1 MRIPRAFRGR
11 DVRNQNRY
19 RVRYRYRFSHKDTEP
34 RRRRRVTAD
43 DADCRRLEI
52 WGDCRHEKA
61 GAEAGLMLC
70 GLVTD
75 NFAIAIGFGIGI
87 DYSLVKWPSLTSTLF
102 KSAKTG
108 VICGSG
114 LLFVSL
120 CLRALLLFALQQ
132 KATILLLQQNRGL
145 ITFKGYH
152 S

>member
-11 DVRNQNRY
+11 DVRNQKLY
-19 RVRYRYRFSHKDTEP
+19 
-34 RRRRRVTAD
+34 RRRHRYTLSHNATRHPRIRRVTAD

-102 KSAKTG
+102 KSAKIG

-114 LLFVSL
+114 LLFVSV
-120 CLRALLLFALQQ
+120 CLFAGLLFALQQ
-132 KATILLLQQNRGL
+132 KAAILLLQQNRGL
-145 ITFKGYH
+145 ILFNGYH